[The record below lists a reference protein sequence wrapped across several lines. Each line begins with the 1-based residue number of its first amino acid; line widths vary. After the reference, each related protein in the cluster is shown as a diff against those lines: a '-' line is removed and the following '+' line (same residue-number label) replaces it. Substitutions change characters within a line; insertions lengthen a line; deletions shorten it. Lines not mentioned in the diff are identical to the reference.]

1 MGVFYSYEEKLKKDG
16 VFLRIITIIKS
27 LKAMENV
34 EEKITTFKILT
45 LSKVIF
51 FAHNMTLSTE
61 IFRVIEMIQNHFL
74 RN

>member
-1 MGVFYSYEEKLKKDG
+1 MGVFYSYEEKLKKDR
-16 VFLRIITIIKS
+16 VFLRITIIKS

-61 IFRVIEMIQNHFL
+61 IFRAIEMIQNHFL

>member
-1 MGVFYSYEEKLKKDG
+1 MGVFYSFEEKLKKDR
-16 VFLRIITIIKS
+16 VFLRITIIRS

-34 EEKITTFKILT
+34 EEKITTFKTLT

-61 IFRVIEMIQNHFL
+61 IFRAIEMIQNHFL

>member
-1 MGVFYSYEEKLKKDG
+1 MGVFYSFEEKLKKDR
-16 VFLRIITIIKS
+16 VFLRTITITKS

-34 EEKITTFKILT
+34 EEIITFKILT

-61 IFRVIEMIQNHFL
+61 IFRAIEMIQNHFL

>member
-1 MGVFYSYEEKLKKDG
+1 MRVFYSYEEKLKKDR
-16 VFLRIITIIKS
+16 VFLRITIIKS

-61 IFRVIEMIQNHFL
+61 IFRAIEMIQNHFL

>member
-1 MGVFYSYEEKLKKDG
+1 MGVFYSFEEKLKKDR
-16 VFLRIITIIKS
+16 VFLRITIIKS